1 MEGVVVCKNE
11 ELKLKLQ
18 KLVDSLAEE
27 RNALYK
33 KTYIKGVL
41 DGSGS
46 ESMAITRKFIT
57 GLDKLKVEYGDELD
71 GAMVMWSDE

>member
-11 ELKLKLQ
+11 ELKVKLQ
-18 KLVDSLAEE
+18 KLVDGLAEE

-33 KTYIKGVL
+33 KTYKKGVL

-57 GLDKLKVEYGDELD
+57 ELDKLKEEYGDELD
-71 GAMVMWSDE
+71 GAMVMWSDA

>member
-1 MEGVVVCKNE
+1 MKV
-11 ELKLKLQ
+11 KLQ
-18 KLVDSLAEE
+18 KFVDGLAEE

-33 KTYIKGVL
+33 KTYKKGVL

-57 GLDKLKVEYGDELD
+57 ELDKLKEEYGDELD
-71 GAMVMWSDE
+71 GAMVMWSDA